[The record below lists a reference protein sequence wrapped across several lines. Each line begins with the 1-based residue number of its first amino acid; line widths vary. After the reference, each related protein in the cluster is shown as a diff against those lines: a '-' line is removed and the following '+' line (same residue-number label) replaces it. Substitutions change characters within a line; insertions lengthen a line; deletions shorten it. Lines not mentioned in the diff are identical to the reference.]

1 MKQTQNALY
10 KSLRLLVLVSASLA
24 ASAYADEYSDVTQL
38 MRANKFAEAL
48 VKVDSQLAT
57 KPSDPQMRF
66 FKGVI
71 QRNMGKSADA
81 IATFTQ
87 LTQDYP
93 ELPEP
98 YNNLAVLYAG
108 QGQYDKARLAL
119 EMAIRTNPSYAT
131 AHENL
136 GDVYARLASQ
146 AYNKALQLDN
156 SNTTVP
162 PKLELIGEVFKTNL
176 GGAHAPAKTTVV
188 AAAIEPTVKSAAP
201 TVAPAPV
208 VKPSV
213 PVVTAAAPVTVAA
226 AASKPIEKA
235 SATPAAIK
243 SPGKS
248 VTPDAQSNK
257 AVEEAVLAWAKFWS
271 DKNTSAY
278 LKTYSADFEPEGKQ
292 PRAAWEKERRQRI
305 DGKKDIT
312 VTITDLVVHVKGDQA
327 TATFHQAYKADHLS
341 VTSRKTLDLKNVA
354 QQWLITR
361 EVAGR

>member
-1 MKQTQNALY
+1 MKQAPTALY
-10 KSLRLLVLVSASLA
+10 KSLRLLVLASACLA
-24 ASAYADEYSDVTQL
+24 ASAYADEYSDVSQL
-38 MRANKFAEAL
+38 MRANKFAEAMTR
-48 VKVDSQLAT
+48 VNNQLAT
-57 KPSDPQMRF
+57 KPADPQMRF

-71 QRNMGKSADA
+71 QRNLGKSADA

-156 SNTTVP
+156 SNTAVP
-162 PKLELIGEVFKTNL
+162 PKLELIGELFKTNL
-176 GGAHAPAKTTVV
+176 GGAPSPGKMAV
-188 AAAIEPTVKSAAP
+188 AAAATEPAAKSAAP
-201 TVAPAPV
+201 AVAPAPA

-213 PVVTAAAPVTVAA
+213 PVAAAAAPATVVAA
-226 AASKPIEKA
+226 ANKAAEKA
-235 SATPAAIK
+235 SPATVNSPA
-243 SPGKS
+243 KS

-257 AVEEAVLAWAKFWS
+257 AVEGAVFAWAKFWS

-278 LKTYSADFEPEGKQ
+278 LKTYGADFEPEGKQ

-305 DGKKDIT
+305 DGKKNIT

-341 VTSRKTLDLKNVA
+341 VTSRKTLDLKNVS